1 MELAL
6 NHEPYGKLPEVS
18 MPPSRTRPL
27 PPLVAKPATPSSAAA
42 QYKLTPKT
50 MKRLMIMESPAT
62 PAQGDNEQR
71 VLNELLS
78 PHTHVKKLVITEAD
92 QQNLSLFESA
102 RKQQK
107 SALKDLSNQQKEQ
120 SQFSPPPTPYQ
131 APRKPTLSLSQFPSK
146 PEDRQTEQ
154 LDQTSLRQSAKDNS
168 LSLSVKPTPIRVIPS
183 DSFYQNPS
191 LESATNVN
199 SASKSRDYNSYTE
212 AVVDNRTD
220 AEVDKSVPVPKCTR
234 NGVHTIPSMDILL
247 KMTKDELMS
256 VRDFTVIKDDVGK
269 VTFKGATDVIG
280 LDIDRIVA
288 FKDREI
294 IVYPNESD
302 KPTVGEG
309 LNKPAEITLFKCWAI
324 DKKTNRPTDDPAELE
339 AFVKKLKRRCR
350 KWAVQ
355 YKSYEHGNW
364 TFALENFD

>member
-1 MELAL
+1 
-6 NHEPYGKLPEVS
+6 
-18 MPPSRTRPL
+18 MPATRTRPL
-27 PPLVAKPATPSSAAA
+27 PAPVIKPATPSSAAA

-107 SALKDLSNQQKEQ
+107 SVLKDLSNQKEQ
-120 SQFSPPPTPYQ
+120 SSQFSPPPTPYQ
-131 APRKPTLSLSQFPSK
+131 VPRKPTLSLSQLPSK

-154 LDQTSLRQSAKDNS
+154 MENSLRQSMDNS
-168 LSLSVKPTPIRVIPS
+168 LSKSFKPTPIRVIPS

-191 LESATNVN
+191 VDSVN

-220 AEVDKSVPVPKCTR
+220 AEVDQSIPVPKCTR

-247 KMTKDELMS
+247 KMTKDELMN
-256 VRDFTVIKDDVGK
+256 VRNFTILKDDVGK
-269 VTFKGATDVIG
+269 VTFMGTTDVIG
-280 LDIDRIVA
+280 LDIDRIVS
-288 FKDREI
+288 FKEREI
-294 IVYPNESD
+294 VVYPNEND
-302 KPTVGEG
+302 KPVIGEG
-309 LNKPAEITLFKCWAI
+309 LNKQAEITLFKCWAT
-324 DKKTNRPTDDPAELE
+324 DKKTNRPTEDPAELE
-339 AFVKKLKRRCR
+339 AFTKKLRRRCR
-350 KWAVQ
+350 KWGCQ
-355 YKSYEHGNW
+355 FKSYEHGNW
-364 TFALENFD
+364 TFILENFD

>member
-6 NHEPYGKLPEVS
+6 NHEPYGKLPEVA

-27 PPLVAKPATPSSAAA
+27 PPLVPKPATPSSAAA

-50 MKRLMIMESPAT
+50 MKRLMIMESPAS

-107 SALKDLSNQQKEQ
+107 SVLKDLSNQQKEQ
-120 SQFSPPPTPYQ
+120 TQFSPPPTPYQ
-131 APRKPTLSLSQFPSK
+131 APRKPTLSLSQLPSK
-146 PEDRQTEQ
+146 PEEQ
-154 LDQTSLRQSAKDNS
+154 SDQTSLRQSAKDNS
-168 LSLSVKPTPIRVIPS
+168 LSLSVNKPTPIRVTPS

-199 SASKSRDYNSYTE
+199 SASKSRGYNSYTE
-212 AVVDNRTD
+212 AVIDNRTD

-247 KMTKDELMS
+247 KMTKDELMN
-256 VRDFTVIKDDVGK
+256 VRDFTVFKDDVGR
-269 VTFKGATDVIG
+269 VIFMGTTDVRG

-294 IVYPNESD
+294 VVYPNESD

-309 LNKPAEITLFKCWAI
+309 LNKPAEITLSKCWPM
-324 DKKTNRPTDDPAELE
+324 DKKTNRPTDDPTELE
-339 AFVKKLKRRCR
+339 GFVKKLKRRCR
-350 KWAVQ
+350 KWGVQ

-364 TFALENFD
+364 TFALEHFD